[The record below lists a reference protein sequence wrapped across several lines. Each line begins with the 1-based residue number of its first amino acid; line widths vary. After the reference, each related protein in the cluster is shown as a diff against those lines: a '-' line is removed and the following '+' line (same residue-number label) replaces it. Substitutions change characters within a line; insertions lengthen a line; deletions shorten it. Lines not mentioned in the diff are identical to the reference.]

1 MLILGIDTAAA
12 PCCAAVYDTD
22 KQQTLG
28 SFVINNKL
36 THSVTLMPVVSDLL
50 RNSGI
55 TTEDIDLF
63 AVANGPG
70 SFTGLRIGI
79 SAVKGMA
86 FAVSKPCAAVSTLEA
101 MAYNVAMCDGVVCA
115 SIDARCN
122 QVYTATFLNDN
133 GTVTRLTDEE
143 CLKADELAARLSEY
157 DGDIILVGDG
167 AQLVKKAADEQG
179 IDTRLAPD
187 PLRFQTGYGVCLAAM
202 NAERIAP
209 EQLMPMYLKLPQ
221 AQRELMAKNADAYD
235 AYKEERKD

>member
-101 MAYNVAMCDGVVCA
+101 MAYNVAMCDGIVCA

-167 AQLVKKAADEQG
+167 AQLVKKAAGEQG

-221 AQRELMAKNADAYD
+221 AQRELMAKNVD

>member
-50 RNSGI
+50 RNSAI

-86 FAVSKPCAAVSTLEA
+86 FAASKPCAAVSTLEA
-101 MAYNVAMCDGVVCA
+101 MAYNVAICDGVVCA

-221 AQRELMAKNADAYD
+221 AQRELMAKNADAY
-235 AYKEERKD
+235 KEERKD

>member
-55 TTEDIDLF
+55 TTEDIDLC

-86 FAVSKPCAAVSTLEA
+86 FAASKPCAAVSTLEA
-101 MAYNVAMCDGVVCA
+101 MAYNVAICDGVVCA

-221 AQRELMAKNADAYD
+221 AQRELMAKNADAY
-235 AYKEERKD
+235 KEERKD

>member
-143 CLKADELAARLSEY
+143 CLKADDLAARLSEE
-157 DGDIILVGDG
+157 DEHFIIL
-167 AQLVKKAADEQG
+167 
-179 IDTRLAPD
+179 
-187 PLRFQTGYGVCLAAM
+187 
-202 NAERIAP
+202 
-209 EQLMPMYLKLPQ
+209 
-221 AQRELMAKNADAYD
+221 
-235 AYKEERKD
+235 YKF

>member
-28 SFVINNKL
+28 SVVINNKL

-86 FAVSKPCAAVSTLEA
+86 FAASKPCAAVSTLEA
-101 MAYNVAMCDGVVCA
+101 MAYNVAVCDGIVCA
-115 SIDARCN
+115 AIDARCN

-133 GTVTRLTDEE
+133 GTVTRLTEEE

-179 IDTRLAPD
+179 ISTRLAPD

-221 AQRELMAKNADAYD
+221 AQRELMAKNSD

>member
-28 SFVINNKL
+28 SVVINNKL

-86 FAVSKPCAAVSTLEA
+86 FAASKPCAAVSTLEA
-101 MAYNVAMCDGVVCA
+101 MAYNVSVCDGIVCA
-115 SIDARCN
+115 AIDARCN

-133 GTVTRLTDEE
+133 GTVTRLTEEE

-179 IDTRLAPD
+179 ISTRLAPD
-187 PLRFQTGYGVCLAAM
+187 PLRFQTGYGVCLAAI
-202 NAERIAP
+202 NAEQITP

-221 AQRELMAKNADAYD
+221 AQRELMAKNADAY
-235 AYKEERKD
+235 KEERKD

>member
-86 FAVSKPCAAVSTLEA
+86 FAASKPCAAVSSLEA
-101 MAYNVAMCDGVVCA
+101 MAYNVAICDCTVCA
-115 SIDARCN
+115 AIDARCN
-122 QVYTATFLNDN
+122 QVYTATFLNDS

-179 IDTRLAPD
+179 IETRVAPD
-187 PLRFQTGYGVCLAAM
+187 PLRYQTGYGVCLAAM

-209 EQLMPMYLKLPQ
+209 EHLMPMYLKLPQ
-221 AQRELMAKNADAYD
+221 AQRELMAKNTDV
-235 AYKEERKD
+235 YKEERKD

>member
-86 FAVSKPCAAVSTLEA
+86 FATSKPCAAVSTLEA
-101 MAYNVAMCDGVVCA
+101 MAYNVAICDGVVCA

-179 IDTRLAPD
+179 VNTRLALD

-221 AQRELMAKNADAYD
+221 AQRELMAKNADAY
-235 AYKEERKD
+235 KEERKD

>member
-28 SFVINNKL
+28 SVVINNKL

-86 FAVSKPCAAVSTLEA
+86 FAASKPCAAVSTLEA
-101 MAYNVAMCDGVVCA
+101 MAYNVAVCDGIVCA
-115 SIDARCN
+115 AIDARCN

-133 GTVTRLTDEE
+133 GTVTRLTEEE

-179 IDTRLAPD
+179 INTRLAPD

-202 NAERIAP
+202 NAERITP

-221 AQRELMAKNADAYD
+221 AQRELMAKNSD

>member
-101 MAYNVAMCDGVVCA
+101 MAYNVAMCDGIVCA

-179 IDTRLAPD
+179 VNTRLAPD

-221 AQRELMAKNADAYD
+221 AQRELMAKNADAY
-235 AYKEERKD
+235 KEERKD

>member
-221 AQRELMAKNADAYD
+221 AQRELMAKNADAY
-235 AYKEERKD
+235 KEERKA

>member
-28 SFVINNKL
+28 SVVINNKL

-86 FAVSKPCAAVSTLEA
+86 FAASKPCAAVSTLEA
-101 MAYNVAMCDGVVCA
+101 MAYNVAVCDGIVCA
-115 SIDARCN
+115 AIDARCN
-122 QVYTATFLNDN
+122 QVYTATFINDN
-133 GTVTRLTDEE
+133 GTVTRLTEEE

-179 IDTRLAPD
+179 INTRLAPD
-187 PLRFQTGYGVCLAAM
+187 PLRFQTGYGVCLAAI
-202 NAERIAP
+202 NAEQITP

-221 AQRELMAKNADAYD
+221 AQRELMAKNADAY
-235 AYKEERKD
+235 KEERKD

>member
-28 SFVINNKL
+28 SVVINNKL

-86 FAVSKPCAAVSTLEA
+86 FVASKPCAAVSTLEA
-101 MAYNVAMCDGVVCA
+101 MAYNVAVCDGIVCA
-115 SIDARCN
+115 AIDARCN

-133 GTVTRLTDEE
+133 GTVTRLTEEE

-179 IDTRLAPD
+179 ISTRLAPD

-202 NAERIAP
+202 NAEQITP

-221 AQRELMAKNADAYD
+221 AQRELMAKNADAY
-235 AYKEERKD
+235 KEERKD

>member
-86 FAVSKPCAAVSTLEA
+86 FAASKPCAAVSTLEA

-179 IDTRLAPD
+179 VNTMLALD

-221 AQRELMAKNADAYD
+221 AQRELMAKNADAY
-235 AYKEERKD
+235 KEERKD